1 MGCLGEVTSLFYFDS
16 KSMTQ
21 KIHLIILLL
30 TLFALGAYAQAISP
44 DKYASLLLGKWEIRT
59 YGYEFRPDGGCQMI
73 NPDDGTVL
81 KSGKWSIAAQNL
93 SLKWNDEPSQ
103 LWTLKFLT
111 PDLWEWESAP
121 GRVWEATRLGSV
133 PESQESTPLEPTAD
147 DAKNCEFYTRAI
159 LKNEDRNESTLNSCY
174 APDFRKL
181 ILLGIAS
188 TDDDPLPY
196 LNYDFVYET
205 QDTNPKVLK
214 IGPAAIRGAQINVP
228 VVMQQ
233 GKNRPFTKTWIFVRI
248 KDRWMVSDILT
259 SGHEFSDGS
268 LAAKLAKQFSK

>member
-1 MGCLGEVTSLFYFDS
+1 MGCLGEVISLFYFDS
-16 KSMTQ
+16 KNMTQ
-21 KIHLIILLL
+21 KIHLIILAL
-30 TLFALGAYAQAISP
+30 TLFALGAHAQAISP
-44 DKYASLLLGKWEIRT
+44 DKYVSLLLGKWEIRT
-59 YGYEFRPDGGCQMI
+59 YGYEFRPDGGCQMF

-133 PESQESTPLEPTAD
+133 PEAQESTPLEPTAD

-248 KDRWMVSDILT
+248 KDRWMASDILT